1 MAESRHFYIFCPL
14 RKLFRLPAMTKPVTN
29 SPLTTTLNILAQ
41 SVLTTSIVNDAQKVD
56 EFRRQELQV
65 SQERRL
71 QVVQEL

>member
-1 MAESRHFYIFCPL
+1 
-14 RKLFRLPAMTKPVTN
+14 MTKPVTN